1 MKANEFIIELK
12 KESKPRNFVAK
23 NAKMGG
29 AGQHK
34 DKKKAEKQG
43 DVKHKK
49 SLMPMESA
57 LSELST
63 EKLAQY
69 KKASG
74 ADAKKADA
82 DGDYARGDKRFKGIN
97 RATSKQFDNDLKKHG
112 QQSVAEGKV
121 KLHTDPGYFGAEVD
135 DTGFDSLPVVNI
147 PANKLV
153 GFEPD
158 SKMNQPKS
166 QANVEKIVAGLKK
179 GDKLPPLLVRKYKD
193 GYQVLD
199 GHHRFWA
206 YKLSGTKSIPVRI
219 VADKDIE
226 EIGKQGVAEGTGND
240 FRVGQQVIYTT
251 GRGEKFPSIVTAVDF
266 DEDAVKIKSA
276 NNKPFPNSGGD
287 IEIVVDPGWKF
298 LTAEPR
304 VDPDS
309 IIAVSPSM
317 RKTTER
323 VRDPEDWDEGN
334 TEPPNNFAVYINGKK
349 WKVFAGRGTY
359 ADDYR
364 EKAHYQQ
371 LRAWADKKSAA
382 TGKKWTV
389 SITGEEPTV

>member
-1 MKANEFIIELK
+1 MVSVEKAKELL
-12 KESKPRNFVAK
+12 K
-23 NAKMGG
+23 NMTEGS
-29 AGQHK
+29 
-34 DKKKAEKQG
+34 
-43 DVKHKK
+43 VN
-49 SLMPMESA
+49 
-57 LSELST
+57 ELST

-97 RATSKQFDNDLKKHG
+97 KATNKQFDNDLKKHG
-112 QQSVAEGKV
+112 QQ
-121 KLHTDPGYFGAEVD
+121 
-135 DTGFDSLPVVNI
+135 
-147 PANKLV
+147 
-153 GFEPD
+153 
-158 SKMNQPKS
+158 
-166 QANVEKIVAGLKK
+166 
-179 GDKLPPLLVRKYKD
+179 
-193 GYQVLD
+193 
-199 GHHRFWA
+199 
-206 YKLSGTKSIPVRI
+206 
-219 VADKDIE
+219 
-226 EIGKQGVAEGTGND
+226 GVAEGNGNK
-240 FRVGQQVIYTT
+240 FRIGQKVIYTT
-251 GRGEKFPSIVTAVDF
+251 SRGEKFPSIVTAIDF

-304 VDPDS
+304 VDSDS

-334 TEPPNNFAVYINGKK
+334 TEPPNNFAVSINGKK
-349 WKVFAGRGTY
+349 WKVFQGRGKY

-371 LRAWADKKSAA
+371 LKDWAAKKSAS
-382 TGKKWTV
+382 TGKQWTV
-389 SITGEEPTV
+389 SITGEGPTA

>member
-1 MKANEFIIELK
+1 MKAKEFIIELK

-49 SLMPMESA
+49 DFMPME
-57 LSELST
+57 
-63 EKLAQY
+63 
-69 KKASG
+69 G
-74 ADAKKADA
+74 A
-82 DGDYARGDKRFKGIN
+82 GSR
-97 RATSKQFDNDLKKHG
+97 
-112 QQSVAEGKV
+112 
-121 KLHTDPGYFGAEVD
+121 
-135 DTGFDSLPVVNI
+135 
-147 PANKLV
+147 
-153 GFEPD
+153 
-158 SKMNQPKS
+158 
-166 QANVEKIVAGLKK
+166 
-179 GDKLPPLLVRKYKD
+179 
-193 GYQVLD
+193 
-199 GHHRFWA
+199 
-206 YKLSGTKSIPVRI
+206 
-219 VADKDIE
+219 
-226 EIGKQGVAEGTGND
+226 D
-240 FRVGQQVIYTT
+240 FRVGQRVMYKNSQ
-251 GRGEKFPSIVTAVDF
+251 GQEFPSIVTAVDF

-276 NNKPFPNSGGD
+276 NNKPYPNSGGD

-304 VDPDS
+304 VDPNS

-349 WKVFAGRGTY
+349 WKVFKGRGKY
-359 ADDYR
+359 ADDRR
-364 EKAHYQQ
+364 EQAHYQQ
-371 LRAWADKKSAA
+371 LKDWAAKKSAS

-389 SITGEEPTV
+389 SITGENPTESLELDEISWSDIKKGAAAAGLAGAMALGSGGAHARVTGDEDPGVNRLTGKPNVTQVAPSDSKPDSGPSLSSRYGPDYEGSPAAYTITVKGQDYKFAGRDKDGPGTGPIIKVPGGAVGIRGLSPVAVELGKDGTFYIAPK

>member
-1 MKANEFIIELK
+1 MRAKEFIIEAIPLDQLRSVGGAQSQADRDLVDKLK
-12 KESKPRNFVAK
+12 KSMPSKPRNFVSK

-43 DVKHKK
+43 DFKHKQK
-49 SLMPMESA
+49 TVPMENN

-69 KKASG
+69 KKAAY

-97 RATSKQFDNDLKKHG
+97 RATNKQFDNDLKKHG
-112 QQSVAEGKV
+112 QQS
-121 KLHTDPGYFGAEVD
+121 
-135 DTGFDSLPVVNI
+135 
-147 PANKLV
+147 
-153 GFEPD
+153 
-158 SKMNQPKS
+158 
-166 QANVEKIVAGLKK
+166 
-179 GDKLPPLLVRKYKD
+179 
-193 GYQVLD
+193 
-199 GHHRFWA
+199 
-206 YKLSGTKSIPVRI
+206 
-219 VADKDIE
+219 
-226 EIGKQGVAEGTGND
+226 VAEGTGND

-276 NNKPFPNSGGD
+276 NNKPFPNNGGD

-304 VDPDS
+304 VDPNS

-323 VRDPEDWDEGN
+323 IRDPEDWDEGN

-349 WKVFAGRGTY
+349 WKVFKGRGQY
-359 ADDYR
+359 ADDAR
-364 EKAHYQQ
+364 EQAHHEQ
-371 LRAWADKKSAA
+371 LKGWAAKKSAA
-382 TGKKWTV
+382 TGKQWSV
-389 SITGEEPTV
+389 SITGEPATE

>member
-1 MKANEFIIELK
+1 MDLGWTKGSGMKAKEFVIELK

-43 DVKHKK
+43 DFKHKK
-49 SLMPMESA
+49 SPMPMESA
-57 LSELST
+57 LRDKEDYN
-63 EKLAQY
+63 EKR
-69 KKASG
+69 KALDDLG
-74 ADAKKADA
+74 RNKDVDQKAVQQRRLDLDKEAKQK
-82 DGDYARGDKRFKGIN
+82 
-97 RATSKQFDNDLKKHG
+97 
-112 QQSVAEGKV
+112 
-121 KLHTDPGYFGAEVD
+121 
-135 DTGFDSLPVVNI
+135 
-147 PANKLV
+147 
-153 GFEPD
+153 
-158 SKMNQPKS
+158 
-166 QANVEKIVAGLKK
+166 
-179 GDKLPPLLVRKYKD
+179 
-193 GYQVLD
+193 
-199 GHHRFWA
+199 
-206 YKLSGTKSIPVRI
+206 
-219 VADKDIE
+219 
-226 EIGKQGVAEGTGND
+226 GVAEGDSKD
-240 FRVGQQVIYTT
+240 FRVGQKVIYTT
-251 GRGEKFPSIVTAVDF
+251 GRGEKFPSVVTAVDF

-287 IEIVVDPGWKF
+287 TEIVVDPGWKF

-309 IIAVSPSM
+309 IINVSPSM

-364 EKAHYQQ
+364 EKAHYEQ
-371 LRAWADKKSAA
+371 LKGWAAKKSAA
-382 TGKKWTV
+382 TGKQWTV
-389 SITGEEPTV
+389 SITGEPATE